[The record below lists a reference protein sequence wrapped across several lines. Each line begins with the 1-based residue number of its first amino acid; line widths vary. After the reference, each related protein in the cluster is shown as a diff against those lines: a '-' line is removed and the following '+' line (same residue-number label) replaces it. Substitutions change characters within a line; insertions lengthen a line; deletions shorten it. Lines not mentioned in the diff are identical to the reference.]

1 MLNDSSPILTAC
13 VFFFRRNRIVSKR
26 TPWMTATDAFD
37 REPAAFEKSMGFQGF
52 NCVLRTCRYKSAG
65 ATASKQDLQRRK
77 ENPIKTDQKDE
88 DPFHGRVIGWG
99 EADEA
104 DISVRISLPQ
114 ILPWSLSTVHPASL
128 ICARSASASAQFLDC
143 FAFHRACASS
153 RIAAGASSCISSLSG
168 SF

>member
-114 ILPWSLSTVHPASL
+114 ILPWSLLPSIRLHLFVHAVRPLRPSFLTVLRSIGL
-128 ICARSASASAQFLDC
+128 ARVRGLLRELPPVLP
-143 FAFHRACASS
+143 H
-153 RIAAGASSCISSLSG
+153 
-168 SF
+168 